1 MINDQTV
8 ILRNNERFLDLNT
21 QEKTRLNKYIAEC
34 GVCSRREADRLI
46 EEGRVTVNG
55 RVADMGI
62 RVGDEDVVICNGKKL
77 GKKDD
82 KVVLAYY
89 KPIGI
94 TCTEKDKFAD
104 KTLKDAFDYPVRVT
118 YAGRLDKET
127 EGLLLMTND
136 GELINRLMKGSN
148 EHEKEYYVKVTKEL
162 SAGFKEKMEAGVFL
176 SELNRKTKPCK
187 VEIVGPYT
195 FKIVLTQG
203 LNRQIRRMCKELGY
217 NVNALQRIRVANIEL
232 GKLRPGT
239 FRRLTKEELSGL
251 YEIVGM

>member
-1 MINDQTV
+1 MMQS
-8 ILRNNERFLDLNT
+8 
-21 QEKTRLNKYIAEC
+21 TRLNKYIAEC
-34 GVCSRREADRLI
+34 GICSRREADKLI
-46 EEGRVTVNG
+46 EAGKVTVNG
-55 RVADMGI
+55 KTADPGLK
-62 RVGDEDVVICNGKKL
+62 VTDKDEVVCNGRKL

-104 KTLKDAFDYPVRVT
+104 KTLKDAFDYPIRVT
-118 YAGRLDKET
+118 YAGRLDKES

-136 GELINRLMKGSN
+136 GELINRLMKGSAD
-148 EHEKEYYVKVTKEL
+148 HEKEYYVRVTKQL
-162 SAGFKEKMEAGVFL
+162 APDFKEKMEAGVFL

-187 VEIVGPYT
+187 VDIIGPYT
-195 FKIVLTQG
+195 FRIILTQG

-217 NVNALQRIRVANIEL
+217 NVSALQRTRVANIEL

-239 FRRLTKEELSGL
+239 YRRLSIEELKEL
-251 YEIVGM
+251 YLSLGM

>member
-1 MINDQTV
+1 MSTD
-8 ILRNNERFLDLNT
+8 
-21 QEKTRLNKYIAEC
+21 EKTRLNKYIAEC

-55 RVADMGI
+55 KTANMGI
-62 RVGDEDVVICNGKKL
+62 KVSFADEVIVNGRKLTKKEE
-77 GKKDD
+77 

-94 TCTEKDKFAD
+94 TCTEKDRFAD
-104 KTLKDAFDYPVRVT
+104 KTLKDAFDYPIRVT
-118 YAGRLDKET
+118 YAGRLDRET

-148 EHEKEYYVKVTKEL
+148 EHEKEYYVKVTNKL
-162 SAGFKEKMEAGVFL
+162 SSDFKEKMEKGVFL

-187 VEIVGPYT
+187 VDIIGPYT
-195 FKIVLTQG
+195 FRIILTQG
-203 LNRQIRRMCKELGY
+203 LNRQIRRMCSELGY
-217 NVNALQRIRVANIEL
+217 KVDALQRVRVANISL

-239 FRRLTKEELSGL
+239 FRKLTKEEKAEL
-251 YEIVGM
+251 YRIVGMLNE